1 MKKKLFFVLGLL
13 MAVVVQAWAEELLCQ
28 TVFNSSNNSGRISSY
43 TNEWTNTTDGFTVAI
58 VNANNNNNAW
68 EYIKFGSKNDASVG
82 SITTANPISAKIE
95 RVVVTIDAVTAA
107 KVNSIT
113 LLTSFDGTTYMERAS
128 YTVATGAQSASVPA
142 DIQETGL
149 YYQIKF
155 DCQKGSNGMIQVSKV
170 EFYGEVG
177 GDDPGTNP
185 GTDPDPDPEPQPDPT
200 ATLSA
205 DADTVQ
211 VGDIVHFSFVTQN
224 TEMQELVELV
234 YQRTTG
240 TVSWTTTNP
249 YIEFTSSGNYGIY
262 ARIRVDNDNII
273 LSDTVNVYVK
283 AQTPSVTINAS
294 DIATEQVLEAGDPVD
309 PFTKGLVTMTFS
321 AGTGSTVS
329 YNGSA
334 PSMKSGNIL
343 SFSVPAG
350 YRITGIDIYPSSY
363 SQKTY
368 LVSGSNAT
376 WTSGVAT
383 SVLTNTATPVV
394 WEGIAQ
400 EVSVTVKGAVAISKV
415 IVRYATTNQN
425 YYITFCGEDGEI
437 LVKQK
442 LLLGTYATPPT
453 PPTIQDKTFIGWKT
467 SEDGTAISSS
477 DVASKVVRTN
487 VTYTAYYQFNADV
500 LNETTTITMKA
511 VLNTQSTPTVGIYT
525 FDALDYEKNSKN
537 LYFNKGTNNTGMGW
551 HTNGYCSLYNGNT
564 IRIKSNNMM
573 HKISFIFSN
582 NAQIGYVDGPGKW
595 SVSGTYLIWEGSS
608 ADVTFTCNT
617 KSANDVRLQ
626 TIEIKSDVNRTTAT
640 VTFVDQND
648 NILQQQSLALH
659 SKVTAPT
666 PPATTKTG
674 MYVTWDK
681 TVTRAVEDVT
691 YKAVEVP
698 IIDMDITSTY
708 YSKNYVATSEA
719 GYNSSLTENNATVYS
734 RYSSLTVYDS
744 IKVKSAVEEPIRTI
758 RITSDKALKPSVGT
772 VKIENGVYV
781 WFGVSHEVTF
791 RSTSVIS
798 TSISAIQVLSTP
810 QTVTVTFLAAD
821 SSLITKQEVE
831 VGSIVSSPAVPVIAE
846 KEQTG
851 WMVNGTFVSLED
863 FATMPIMKTTICVAH
878 YEYNVFTVTFRDAEG
893 RLIGTQKVNKG
904 EYAVS
909 PEFEMPEGNALDGWI
924 VNGTFVSIED
934 FATMPVTDFITC
946 VAQYKRADGYH
957 TITFLTQKGDTIQSR
972 YVQDGT
978 AAAVPEAPIV
988 AFHRFVGWYVA
999 GSADVL
1005 TSEQIA
1011 ALLVEGDANYTAVYE
1026 LDLEHATPLT
1036 VDEAHTTCSQLPK
1049 NIQTEEMYFV
1059 KGVVSDNLSFK
1070 NDTVVSFKMN
1080 WENGT
1085 AIQVDTTKA
1094 PIRVRSELQK
1104 GDTVL
1109 VYAYLY
1115 PGSSK
1120 SYNAL
1125 RGGYIV
1131 AILNSRNWFPTKPA
1145 HLMYDFTGDGIKDYM
1160 LPNDYTYLLMER
1172 TENGKYRATK
1182 ELFEESSS
1190 LSRNAPKFIEDIN
1203 NDGKP
1208 DISMWSSYTMVSGE
1222 EGYTRHDSMS
1232 IITNFDINRDGRQD
1246 YIFLNQSQAVGSGT
1260 TIHFG
1265 DIAYQQADGTFHSE
1279 TMQVMTWPEFQAQMT
1294 PEELAQMNN
1303 PGDYSLGD
1311 VSRYVYTISYYN
1323 MVGADL
1329 ASAPKRRAARKA
1341 QSVGHILSAP
1351 TKAIDLNAD
1360 GMMDLVD
1367 EKDGVIYTNMGNAK
1381 WVMTATNG
1389 TVIPADLN
1397 GDGVTDFIFPGSNL
1411 YVSIFNKTTNSFTTT
1426 NLYSN
1431 AAVDETVYTYDFDRD
1446 GDIDILATFTAANN
1460 ATKTAYTCF
1469 FRNDGNGNF
1478 TRLPEQSYGSNNLLF
1493 ENLQDINGDGYLDL
1507 LAIRGNITTGKST
1520 LSPWYFN
1527 IPDSSE
1533 VVWLQGQ
1540 AALQFAQPDS
1550 LFIIPKGFRQNIGA
1564 ISSHIVEYEYPLQAE
1579 DLDNDGK
1586 IDIWMSGLS
1595 SAVTLAL
1602 RNSYTYTSAQAN
1614 AAPTAPAAPELQYND
1629 GLLTITWGNGSDD
1642 HTMPCDLTYA
1652 LRIGTSSG
1660 AMDIVRPHANADGS
1674 RRNFLDGN
1682 AGRAHSYS
1690 IDLSSY
1696 SPSDIYVAVQ
1706 AIDAQHVGSAWS
1718 EEASVRHEKLPAE
1731 FTLSSEVI
1739 RLNEKLTITFT
1750 PMPEGYTHT
1759 WSVGDG
1765 VINEVSASQIEV
1777 SFPVGGEKT
1786 ITHTLTSPDNKQAVS
1801 EQTMRVLPADVSR
1814 LDDYLTYDLFG
1825 KAQADINYDGRADV
1839 FSSSAVMVGT
1849 NSSNYATQAE
1859 GLWNTNFLTPSW
1871 HPTPM
1876 WYDYNR
1882 DGQVDLMLEE
1892 NYGSSYQ
1899 YAYLPHA
1906 ANAPTLS
1913 DRVDDDAIENL
1924 FGYFIRDNMGREIG
1938 RVVCLQR
1945 DFTHNGRYD
1954 VFEKNRDAQN
1964 QDVLYLRVQQED
1976 GTYATQTSN
1985 MALYEFMNGEET
1997 YKRFAEDIN
2006 HDGFIDLVLMNPSAL
2021 KVAYNRGGG
2030 VFDIQSIPFA
2040 NDLGY
2045 DYYKPSLVDFNGD
2058 GYLDLLYV
2066 SGKAVYVMWNTTN
2079 SSYSVP
2085 IHLLDNAGDEIS
2097 ILDIDANGYPDI
2109 ATTMTDPATKL
2120 HGLYIWFMGPNGVVI
2135 EGKFMDNVASSTYGT
2150 KGAYLA
2156 CGESYLMSTYS
2167 YRLLPQNEDAAPAVP
2182 FGLTAQ
2188 STDDGLLIQWNDAA
2202 DDHTPA
2208 ALMRYNLAVRL
2219 QGSTTYLISPLN
2231 GANNGTMPLSDY
2243 RYISATQFLI
2253 PSSALTTGT
2262 YEIQLQALD
2271 MQQHFSNFTPV
2282 LTATYT
2288 RTNVF
2293 EMDEEACTNDEV
2305 LISYRGAVGQ
2315 SSPSWTFD
2323 GGSIVS
2329 GNGYGPYTVTW
2340 NSGGDKRVTITVDG
2354 VTYADTIYIS
2364 NPREMQVYIP
2374 STLLMDQAATA
2385 EIPADATAYQWYVR
2399 IGEDDDVVY
2408 KIGSNGIDMSTPARV
2423 LYDKRLTVDGLQIT
2437 AHEISGKTSL
2447 TQESIIKLYLVVYNS
2462 HGCEVWFMTYA
2473 TVIGDVVAPTL
2484 DLVTVDANAHNV
2496 IHFTADAANF
2506 PMVRILKETNVFNE
2520 FAEVSVVSATNGS
2533 YTDMNSNAEQQPD
2546 RYKIQGVMANGDYS
2560 TESAIHKTVH
2570 ATINR
2575 GVREGTYN
2583 LIWNAYEGAEIV
2595 TYNILRG
2602 SSAATLTQI
2611 ASVASSATSYTD
2623 QAPLDAEPYYV
2634 VEYVLV
2640 SSPSASPARRAPA
2653 ASQATLIGRSNI
2665 VERESGQTPPEP
2677 VYYTIRF
2684 LNYDSSVLQSTQV
2697 LEGERPVY
2705 TGATPAKPEDDNY
2718 TYEFSGWSPAI
2729 LPAFADTDYTAQFT
2743 STRKG
2748 QGLEDVQ
2755 SDNVQCTKVL
2765 IDGTIYILRGEK
2777 VYNAQGALVK

>member
-211 VGDIVHFSFVTQN
+211 VGDIVQFSFETTNTVTK
-224 TEMQELVELV
+224 ELVELV

-425 YYITFCGEDGEI
+425 YYITFCDEDGNVLE
-437 LVKQK
+437 KQK

-453 PPTIQDKTFIGWKT
+453 PSTIQDKTFIGWKT

-477 DVASKVVRTN
+477 DVAAKVVRTN

-511 VLNTQSTPTVGIYT
+511 VLNTQSTPTVGIYH

-537 LYFNKGTNNTGMGW
+537 LYFNKGTNNTSMGW

-573 HKISFIFSN
+573 HKISFIFSS

-640 VTFVDQND
+640 VIFVDQID
-648 NILQQQSLALH
+648 NILQQQTLALH

-681 TVTRAVEDVT
+681 DVTRAVEDVT
-691 YKAVEVP
+691 YKAVEEP
-698 IIDMDITSTY
+698 IINMNITSTY

-734 RYSSLTVYDS
+734 RYSSLSVYDS

-772 VKIENGVYV
+772 IKIENGVYV

-791 RSTSVIS
+791 RNTSASST
-798 TSISAIQVLSTP
+798 TISAIQVLSTP
-810 QTVTVTFLAAD
+810 LTVTVTFLAAD
-821 SSLITKQEVE
+821 STLITKQEVE
-831 VGSIVSSPAVPVIAE
+831 VGSLVSSPAVPVIAE

-851 WMVNGTFVSLED
+851 WLVNGTFVSLED
-863 FATMPIMKTTICVAH
+863 FATMPIMKTTTCVAQ
-878 YEYNVFTVTFRDAEG
+878 YASNVFIVTFRDAEG

-909 PEFEMPEGNALDGWI
+909 PEFDLPEGNALDGWV
-924 VNGTFVSIED
+924 VNGTFVSVAD

-957 TITFLTQKGDTIQSR
+957 TITFLTNKSDTIQST
-972 YVQDGT
+972 YVKDGT

-1005 TSEQIA
+1005 TSEQVA

-1026 LDLEHATPLT
+1026 LDLEHTTPLT

-1049 NIQTEEMYFV
+1049 GKQTEEMYFV

-1070 NDTVVSFKMN
+1070 NDTIVSFKMN
-1080 WENGT
+1080 WDNGT

-1190 LSRNAPKFIEDIN
+1190 VSRCEPKFIEDIN

-1246 YIFLNQSQAVGSGT
+1246 YIFLNQSQVIGSGT
-1260 TIHFG
+1260 DIYYG

-1478 TRLPEQSYGSNNLLF
+1478 TRLPEQSYGSSNLLF

-1507 LAIRGNITTGKST
+1507 LAIRGNITTGKT
-1520 LSPWYFN
+1520 MIGPWYFN

-1533 VVWLQGQ
+1533 VVWLPGQ

-1564 ISSHIVEYEYPLQAE
+1564 ISSHNVEYEYPLQAE

-1602 RNSYTYTSAQAN
+1602 RNSYAYPSAQAN

-1682 AGRAHSYS
+1682 AGRAHSYT

-1696 SPSDIYVAVQ
+1696 APGDIYVAVQ

-1718 EEASVRHEKLPAE
+1718 AEATVRHEKLAAE
-1731 FTLSSEVI
+1731 FILSSEVI

-1750 PMPEGYTHT
+1750 PMPEGYIHT

-1765 VINEVSASQIEV
+1765 VITEVSASQIEV
-1777 SFPVGGEKT
+1777 SFPTGGEKT
-1786 ITHTLTSPDNKQAVS
+1786 ITHTITAPDNRKAVA
-1801 EQTMRVLPADVSR
+1801 EQTMRVLPADVSK
-1814 LDDYLTYDLFG
+1814 LNDYLTYDLFG
-1825 KAQADINYDGRADV
+1825 KAQADINYDGRGDV
-1839 FSSSAVMVGT
+1839 LGSSAVLVGT
-1849 NSSNYATQAE
+1849 NSGNYTTQAE

-1871 HPTPM
+1871 HPTSM

-1882 DGQVDLMLEE
+1882 DGQVDLMLQE
-1892 NYGSSYQ
+1892 NYGSNYLYS
-1899 YAYLPHA
+1899 YLPHA

-1913 DRVDDDAIENL
+1913 DRVDDDNVKYL
-1924 FGYFIRDNMGREIG
+1924 FGFNESQGVSYYNI
-1938 RVVCLQR
+1938 QT

-1954 VFEKNRDAQN
+1954 AFKAFYNEHSQYTLQLLEER
-1964 QDVLYLRVQQED
+1964 ED
-1976 GTYATQTSN
+1976 GTYSGQTVDQAIEAFISSIS
-1985 MALYEFMNGEET
+1985 T
-1997 YKRFAEDIN
+1997 YN
-2006 HDGFIDLVLMNPSAL
+2006 GFIADFDHNGFMDIAQMTNTAL
-2021 KVAYNRGGG
+2021 QVAFNQGDGQ
-2030 VFDIQSIPFA
+2030 FEISSITFPQTIS
-2040 NDLGY
+2040 GS
-2045 DYYKPSLVDFNGD
+2045 KKECVDFNGD
-2058 GYLDLLYV
+2058 GYLDMMYAEANTANVCVAWNKANQSFLLQNM
-2066 SGKAVYVMWNTTN
+2066 GKV
-2079 SSYSVP
+2079 
-2085 IHLLDNAGDEIS
+2085 AGEIS

-2109 ATTMTDPATKL
+2109 ICSTSDKTTNKNA
-2120 HGLYIWFMGPNGVVI
+2120 LYVWFMGANGVES
-2135 EGKFMDNVASSTYGT
+2135 EGNLIDDIGSSTSGT
-2150 KGAYLA
+2150 MSAYLA
-2156 CGESYLMSTYS
+2156 SGEAYIMSQYS
-2167 YRLLPQNEDAAPAVP
+2167 YSVIPQNEDAAPAVP
-2182 FGLTAQ
+2182 TGLVAT
-2188 STDDGLLIQWNDAA
+2188 STDKGLLIQWNDAV

-2208 ALMRYNLAVRL
+2208 ALMRYNLSVRL
-2219 QGSTTYLISPLN
+2219 QGSQTYLISPLN
-2231 GANNGTMPLSDY
+2231 GGNNGTMPLSDY
-2243 RYISATQFLI
+2243 HYIHATQFLI
-2253 PSSALTTGT
+2253 PTSALATGT

-2271 MQQHFSNFTPV
+2271 LQEHFSDFTQT
-2282 LTATYT
+2282 LTASYT
-2288 RTNVF
+2288 RTDVF
-2293 EMDEEACTNDEV
+2293 EMEDEACTGDEV

-2315 SSPSWTFD
+2315 SAPSWSFD
-2323 GGSIVS
+2323 GATILSGS
-2329 GNGYGPYTVTW
+2329 GYGPYTVTW
-2340 NSGGDKRVTITVDG
+2340 GTGGDKRVTITVDG

-2364 NPREMQVYIP
+2364 NPYDMQVYIP
-2374 STLLMDQAATA
+2374 STLLIEQAATA
-2385 EIPADATAYQWYVR
+2385 VVPAEATAYHWYVR
-2399 IGEDDDVVY
+2399 INNGEMY
-2408 KIGSNGIDMSTPARV
+2408 SINATGIDMTTPART
-2423 LYDKRLTVDGLQIT
+2423 LYDKRLKVNGLQIT
-2437 AHEISGKTSL
+2437 AYDVSGKTSL
-2447 TQESIIKLYLVVYNS
+2447 TQESVVLYLEVYNS
-2462 HGCEVWFMTYA
+2462 HGCSAWFSMPA
-2473 TVIGDVVAPTL
+2473 TIVGDVVAPTL
-2484 DLVTVDANAHNV
+2484 DLVTVDTNAHNM

-2506 PMVRILKETNVFNE
+2506 PQVRILKETNVLNE
-2520 FAEVSVVSATNGS
+2520 FAEVAVVPATNGS
-2533 YTDMNSNAEQQPD
+2533 YTDLTSDATQQPD

-2602 SSAATLTQI
+2602 SSATMLTQI

-2634 VEYVLV
+2634 VEYVLT
-2640 SSPSASPARRAPA
+2640 SSPSASPVRRAPA
-2653 ASQATLIGRSNI
+2653 ATQATLIGRSNI

-2697 LEGERPVY
+2697 LEGEKPVY

-2729 LPAFADTDYTAQFT
+2729 LPAFANTDYTAQFT
-2743 STRKG
+2743 STRKS

-2755 SDNVQCTKVL
+2755 GNNVQCTKIL
-2765 IDGTIYILRGEK
+2765 IDGQIFILRGEK